1 MSTFIKIYCIEHLS
15 TCRVSSSVQ
24 CCSSSP
30 RHSTKANKWM
40 NSLMNKHCSYTG
52 LKRKWTIRAIMSYCH
67 DQFHFAK
74 NICILNLVCSAV
86 EEIPRITQLKF
97 YPWHSCFPWHIQL
110 CLLFSA
116 KYSSSVRQSTHSP
129 LNPTQSN
136 QALFAMISLE
146 VSTPISN
153 SSRLGSNA
161 PMSKRV
167 LAEDAKRQRCV
178 SPGLS
183 THILPNIYRISF

>member
-1 MSTFIKIYCIEHLS
+1 
-15 TCRVSSSVQ
+15 
-24 CCSSSP
+24 
-30 RHSTKANKWM
+30 
-40 NSLMNKHCSYTG
+40 
-52 LKRKWTIRAIMSYCH
+52 MSYCH

-74 NICILNLVCSAV
+74 NICIPNLVCSAV
-86 EEIPRITQLKF
+86 EEIPRITPLKF
-97 YPWHSCFPWHIQL
+97 YPWHSCFPL
-110 CLLFSA
+110 AYPTVSSLFCQIFFFSQA
-116 KYSSSVRQSTHSP
+116 IY
-129 LNPTQSN
+129 TQSPKPN
-136 QALFAMISLE
+136 TIKPSTICIISLE

-167 LAEDAKRQRCV
+167 LAEDAKRRRCV